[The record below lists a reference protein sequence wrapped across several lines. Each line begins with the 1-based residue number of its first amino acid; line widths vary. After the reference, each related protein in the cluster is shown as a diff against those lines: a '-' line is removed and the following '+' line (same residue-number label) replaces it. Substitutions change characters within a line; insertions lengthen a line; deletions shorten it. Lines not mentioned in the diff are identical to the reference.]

1 MDTSVKTKKS
11 TLSKLS
17 HSIERLSIP
26 KARIEI
32 ERDPPANDFVFENY
46 FKGTLRSQKPSISRS
61 LSPIERARVENWNA
75 TLE

>member
-17 HSIERLSIP
+17 HSIERLSVP

-32 ERDPPANDFVFENY
+32 DRDPPANDYY
-46 FKGTLRSQKPSISRS
+46 FD
-61 LSPIERARVENWNA
+61 
-75 TLE
+75 